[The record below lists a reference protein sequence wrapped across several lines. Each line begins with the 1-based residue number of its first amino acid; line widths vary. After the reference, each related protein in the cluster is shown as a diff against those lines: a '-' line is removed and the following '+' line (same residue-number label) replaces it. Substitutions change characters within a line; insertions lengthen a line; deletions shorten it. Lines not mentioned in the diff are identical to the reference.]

1 MRTLQVAVLT
11 ATVLA
16 LAVGGPVATVVHAR
30 PPAANPM
37 HLTSPIR
44 GTVENVSAN
53 SVTIVSDKGPN
64 GTFSIEPG
72 TKILRD
78 GKAIMATQLFKGDS
92 VRITFTVVKGLMLAN
107 EIIVGSPPSDADSGG
122 GKRKKKNQ

>member
-1 MRTLQVAVLT
+1 VAV
-11 ATVLA
+11 VY
-16 LAVGGPVATVVHAR
+16 AR
-30 PPAANPM
+30 PPAANPQ

-53 SVTIVSDKGPN
+53 SVTIVSDKGPT

-78 GKAIMATQLFKGDS
+78 GKAIMAAQVFKGDS
-92 VRITFTVVKGLMLAN
+92 VRITFTVTRGLMLAN
-107 EIIVGSPPSDADSGG
+107 EITVSTPTSDGDSGG
-122 GKRKKKNQ
+122 GKKKKQNP